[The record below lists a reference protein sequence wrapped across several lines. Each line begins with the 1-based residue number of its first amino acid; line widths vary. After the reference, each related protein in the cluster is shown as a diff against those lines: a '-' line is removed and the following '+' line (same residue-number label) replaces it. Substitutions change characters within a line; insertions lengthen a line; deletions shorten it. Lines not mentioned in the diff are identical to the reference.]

1 MNESAI
7 NEIKFTDKI
16 FSERLYRDRFVF
28 PEALIV
34 LFKTSDE
41 IVEAIEGEIK
51 KRIEKKEI
59 NNFSNEVILKNIAGP
74 FYNDLSEEEQASL
87 LKVIDEIKND
97 MIGDNE
103 DKAPVITLPKKKVF
117 ADDELKRM
125 IRDSQD
131 LLGEEAKRAGDV
143 LEVSRKPNGDIDLAG
158 DAEAL
163 DERIKLD

>member
-1 MNESAI
+1 MNEGAI
-7 NEIKFTDKI
+7 NEIRFNDNV

-34 LFKTSDE
+34 LFKDSDE
-41 IVEAIEGEIK
+41 IVEAMEREIEERIK
-51 KRIEKKEI
+51 NREI

-74 FYNDLSEEEQASL
+74 FYGDLSEDEQAAL
-87 LKVIDEIKND
+87 VKVIGEIKND
-97 MIGDNE
+97 KINNGE
-103 DKAPVITLPKKKVF
+103 EKAPIILPKKEVL

-125 IRDSQD
+125 IRDSAN
-131 LLGEEAKRAGDV
+131 LLSEEAKRAGV
-143 LEVSRKPNGDIDLAG
+143 IGEVERKSNGDIDPKG